1 MGKENKVILSNIKDI
16 LFGMS
21 ISGIMAMLNGEDD
34 SREAQIKAIEFFKKS
49 SPKSPPLQEWCDYQ
63 LTVLHADDSYSI
75 VLPDVEN
82 FVEEFAKLFL
92 NRQENYGL
100 IYLFSLASSHYEA
113 GNVMSAKSPIY
124 KTYIDDYCE
133 NILKRKIEDY
143 SLFDQEDL
151 FSLLTGA
158 ILQNSLLDVSA
169 NNEYEQLINEFVEY
183 DRKIIDKK
191 NG

>member
-21 ISGIMAMLNGEDD
+21 VSGIMVMLNGEDD

-49 SPKSPPLQEWCDYQ
+49 SPKSVPLQEWCDYQ
-63 LTVLHADDSYSI
+63 LTILHADDSYSI
-75 VLPDVEN
+75 VLPDVEF

-92 NRQENYGL
+92 NSQENYGL

-113 GNVMSAKSPIY
+113 GHVMSSKSPIY

-143 SLFDQEDL
+143 SLFSQEDL
-151 FSLLTGA
+151 FSLLTGS
-158 ILQNSLLDVSA
+158 ILQSALLDVSA

-183 DRKIIDKK
+183 DKKIIDKK